1 MATDI
6 KSTRKNTDYSAS
18 AVNLCNPPE
27 LQELLAR
34 LYEAQGNA
42 NEIKD
47 RIDAAI
53 PPELLKASEQVRD
66 TISALNTEIRA
77 VIEKYGSYQDVINGA
92 YAIKQRKVSRT
103 YNAQPFETNYPQF
116 APAVIIKAVDTTKL
130 NGLIKGGLLT
140 EEQLRQTGV
149 LTETESYAYIIKV

>member
-1 MATDI
+1 MTSEAKTT
-6 KSTRKNTDYSAS
+6 KKNTDYSAS

-27 LQELLAR
+27 LKDLLAR
-34 LYEAQGNA
+34 LCEAQGNA

-47 RIDAAI
+47 RIDTAI
-53 PPELLKASEQVRD
+53 PPELRRASEQIQD
-66 TISALNTEIRA
+66 AISVLNIEIRA
-77 VIEKYGSYQDVINGA
+77 AIEKYGSYQDVINGA
-92 YAIKQRKVSRT
+92 YALKQRKASKT

-130 NGLIKGGLLT
+130 NGLVKGGLLT

-149 LTETESYAYIIKV
+149 LTETENYAYIIRV